1 MNEQHEQELFQR
13 KLGQLGKT
21 NYVIRGN
28 VVYWD
33 GKDDIGTLPYLVSRN
48 PSQLAGIL
56 ERAEQ
61 ATQQQKQS

>member
-1 MNEQHEQELFQR
+1 MNEQNEQELLQR

-33 GKDDIGTLPYLVSRN
+33 GKDDIGTILYLVSRN

-56 ERAEQ
+56 EQAEQ